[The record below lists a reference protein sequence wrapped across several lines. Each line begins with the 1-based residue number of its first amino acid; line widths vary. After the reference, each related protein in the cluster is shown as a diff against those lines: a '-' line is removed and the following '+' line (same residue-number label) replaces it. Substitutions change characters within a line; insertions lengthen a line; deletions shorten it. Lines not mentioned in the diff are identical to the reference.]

1 MVTTLVSPPG
11 PWVSRISDGA
21 SIVCDSK
28 SHVTR
33 GLGLPKSDKTSRIK
47 MDKNTDAIFLTMA
60 LDCFERVALIANKH
74 LANANKYLGNLWS
87 FLGELWKLNGKSMG
101 DRNKFVQK

>member
-1 MVTTLVSPPG
+1 
-11 PWVSRISDGA
+11 
-21 SIVCDSK
+21 
-28 SHVTR
+28 
-33 GLGLPKSDKTSRIK
+33 